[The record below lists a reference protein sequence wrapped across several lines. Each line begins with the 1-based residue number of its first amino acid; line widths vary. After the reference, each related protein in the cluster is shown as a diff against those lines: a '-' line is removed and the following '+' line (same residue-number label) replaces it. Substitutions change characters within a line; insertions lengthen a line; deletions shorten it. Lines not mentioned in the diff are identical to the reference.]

1 MGHKT
6 IYLTGSTAIAPKKRM
21 FYKIFGTLVVIFS
34 GYQIYTYI
42 IEQNYL
48 ELSFISAAV
57 LFCTGLG
64 IMFTGFQLVS
74 KKTNQYIRFDKNG
87 ILYKPSFLKEPKAID
102 IDSLKEVV
110 FSPTWIL
117 CISDKE
123 KFMIDLSWV
132 SSHISAKIKDTLK
145 NIAVKNEINI
155 KGHGK

>member
-42 IEQNYL
+42 IEQNYF
-48 ELSFISAAV
+48 EISFISAVV
-57 LFCTGLG
+57 LFCVGLG
-64 IMFTGFQLVS
+64 IMFTGFQIVS
-74 KKTNQYIRFDKNG
+74 KKTNQYIRFDNSNV
-87 ILYKPSFLKEPKAID
+87 IYKPSFLKEAKTID
-102 IDSLKEVV
+102 IDSLKEIV

-132 SSHISAKIKDTLK
+132 SSHTSARIKDTLK
-145 NIAVKNEINI
+145 KISIKKEINI
-155 KGHGK
+155 KGHDK